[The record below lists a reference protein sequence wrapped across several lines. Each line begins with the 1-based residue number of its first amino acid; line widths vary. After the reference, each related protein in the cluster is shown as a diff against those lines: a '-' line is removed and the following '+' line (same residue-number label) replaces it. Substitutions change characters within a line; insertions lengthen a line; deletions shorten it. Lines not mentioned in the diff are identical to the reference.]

1 MCNEY
6 TKNNVTFRSRK
17 FVSLSG
23 YALKRILRSFKSSR
37 LQKIAFSSIIQQRT
51 RVIKPLDINLTRHNN
66 VVKILIQQSLY
77 STNFSLSH
85 EHVDNPPLKGEHE
98 NASLLSNKSK
108 NESDSPT
115 SFVPTQEFI
124 SNDLLNNDNQKGQV
138 QPDNKFEQ
146 DWSKSFF
153 GLSTK
158 AFPQEA
164 ANILLAPV
172 NIDDIECKP
181 DGMIYLPEIKYRRIL
196 NKAFGPGGWGLAPR
210 GENSVSPRNISREYA
225 LVCDGRLV
233 SVSRGEQEYFDP
245 SGLATASEGAKSNA
259 LMRCCK
265 DLGIASELWDPTFIR
280 DFKKKYCMEVFVE
293 HVVNKKRRKIWVRKD
308 KEVEYPFVRV

>member
-1 MCNEY
+1 MSLLIKRSHLQNIVLS
-6 TKNNVTFRSRK
+6 NV
-17 FVSLSG
+17 V
-23 YALKRILRSFKSSR
+23 
-37 LQKIAFSSIIQQRT
+37 QQRK
-51 RVIKPLDINLTRHNN
+51 RVFSRIRPFDINLTRHNS
-66 VVKILIQQSLY
+66 VVKILIQQNLY
-77 STNFSLSH
+77 STNSSPSHKLS
-85 EHVDNPPLKGEHE
+85 DNPPLKGEHE
-98 NASLLSNKSK
+98 SASLLSN
-108 NESDSPT
+108 NESDSFAPK
-115 SFVPTQEFI
+115 QEFM
-124 SNDLLNNDNQKGQV
+124 SNNLNNDNRNELTKSQV

-164 ANILLAPV
+164 VDILLAPV
-172 NIDDIECKP
+172 NVDDIECKP
-181 DGMIYLPEIKYRRIL
+181 DGMLYLPEIKYRRIL

-210 GENSVSPRNISREYA
+210 GENSVSPKNISREYA
-225 LVCDGRLV
+225 LVCNGRLV

-280 DFKKKYCMEVFVE
+280 DFRKRYCEEIFVE

-308 KEVEYPFVRV
+308 KEVEYPFVRVH

>member
-1 MCNEY
+1 MHY
-6 TKNNVTFRSRK
+6 TSKPCK
-17 FVSLSG
+17 SLVLAAG
-23 YALKRILRSFKSSR
+23 KMFTPP
-37 LQKIAFSSIIQQRT
+37 KIAFSSIIQQRT

-77 STNFSLSH
+77 STNFSLSQ

-108 NESDSPT
+108 NESDSPA

-164 ANILLAPV
+164 ANNSISSP
-172 NIDDIECKP
+172 
-181 DGMIYLPEIKYRRIL
+181 
-196 NKAFGPGGWGLAPR
+196 FGPGGWGLAPR
-210 GENSVSPRNISREYA
+210 GENSVSPKNISREYA
-225 LVCDGRLV
+225 TCFVMGRTG
-233 SVSRGEQEYFDP
+233 SRFLAAKNNEY
-245 SGLATASEGAKSNA
+245 
-259 LMRCCK
+259 C
-265 DLGIASELWDPTFIR
+265 
-280 DFKKKYCMEVFVE
+280 
-293 HVVNKKRRKIWVRKD
+293 
-308 KEVEYPFVRV
+308 